1 MSLKR
6 NVVFFRFAFN
16 CGSTESVLC
25 ESQTVY
31 HSLVD
36 LYCFLTANSEKNNL
50 IPYHA
55 VPSIIAVNMI
65 LAGAS
70 GGLLAVIIAVWAQV
84 PHVYLYS
91 SIVMIML
98 L

>member
-1 MSLKR
+1 MLCSSGLHSIVVQLK
-6 NVVFFRFAFN
+6 VCYV
-16 CGSTESVLC
+16 SHKLC
-25 ESQTVY
+25 ITN
-31 HSLVD
+31 SLVD
-36 LYCFLTANSEKNNL
+36 LYRFLTANSEKNNL

-91 SIVMIML
+91 SIVMIIL